1 MVRFFAWA
9 LGGGAAAVAAAADAS
24 CLAPN
29 PGACGTGAGPF
40 WLNRGT
46 SHAPHSTMAYLGRT
60 AGGDYTVTF
69 DASDGALSRF
79 GAPLASC
86 AAASDGGRG
95 VAGGEAFVAH
105 LSLGAA
111 TPTSFIEVTATFS
124 AGAAADA
131 LPTVTAATVTPNA
144 ALPTAT
150 RWCADHARKAED
162 AGAIT
167 SVSSMPLSSACSP
180 TGGRRVQFVVPAS
193 LVKANTAAPDANEG
207 YLRAQFGHT
216 STDAAG
222 LAQYAAAFPTLASD
236 NAHPGCYGVPKNFQ
250 IFCWGAEGSANIDP
264 TNAGLCVAPDAS
276 GTLVE
281 DFTLAGGCP
290 AEAAAMPA
298 NDYIPQHLFPQPK
311 SWQNGTASASL
322 AASFKL
328 DVTGVGATEATKL
341 RVTNAVERFVTAVGL
356 NSAGTIPL
364 VVKVGSDSNVSSLAT
379 NESYTLT
386 VTADPVVSVAIDAP
400 TVFGAYHALTTL
412 AQLTETRTAGTAVV
426 PNAPWTIA
434 DEPRYGHRGILV
446 DTARQYLEVA
456 TLMRIVDAMALA
468 KMNVFHWHL
477 TDATSFPIELS
488 GVKSRKLSTKGRY
501 DDLKVYT
508 KENVADVVA
517 YAIAR
522 GVRVQPEVDTPGHS
536 YSWGEAFPDA
546 LECNTPTDQYWP
558 MCPEPPCG
566 YLNVTSQIAQDLG
579 REVWEDVIDMF
590 DTSEYVHLGGDEQSK
605 TCWKEETEEKF
616 KGWFKHL
623 LNTTGVKNKGTINWA
638 GSVLSIG
645 TNLTELTMP
654 SIITG
659 GKPPMLQTW
668 SEDANKMKAL
678 ALGYDII
685 DSSASSWYLDCGQG
699 NWLGANVGGNWV
711 GKSWCTPFKTWQTVY
726 NYDPE
731 DGVAEEYWSKIKG
744 GEVALWGEQNG
755 DTNYESKLWPR
766 AAAAAERLW
775 SPKGTR
781 DPGCAQSRLRYYRA
795 SLVAGSK
802 SACPTEKP
810 AGSNCREK
818 MKPAPMEPE
827 YCRHHPAMCNAYLFV
842 SGLPLP
848 TCDGVPSVTP
858 APSAEGKVA
867 AGYKPATIALG
878 AGFGLA
884 SAALALGLAK
894 GRRAT
899 AESTTA
905 LLPGGS
911 SPAGDARPPSING
924 GHSRAAS
931 DMEVGSNPGV
941 GEQ

>member
-1 MVRFFAWA
+1 MVRFAWA
-9 LGGGAAAVAAAADAS
+9 LGATATADAS

-86 AAASDGGRG
+86 AAAADGGRG

-124 AGAAADA
+124 PGAAADA
-131 LPTVTAATVTPNA
+131 LPTVTAATVTPSA
-144 ALPTAT
+144 TLPAAT
-150 RWCADHARKAED
+150 RWCADQARKTED
-162 AGAIT
+162 AGAIS

-193 LVKANTAAPDANEG
+193 LVKENTAAPGANEG

-281 DFTLAGGCP
+281 DFTLAEGCP
-290 AEAAAMPA
+290 AEAAATPA
-298 NDYIPQHLFPQPK
+298 NSYIPQHLFPQPK
-311 SWQNGTASASL
+311 SWQNGTEL
-322 AASFKL
+322 ASFADKFAV
-328 DVTGVGATEATKL
+328 DVTGAG
-341 RVTNAVERFVTAVGL
+341 NAVTQKLVTTAVDRFVTAVGL
-356 NSAGTIPL
+356 TTAGNIKL
-364 VVKVGSDSNVSSLAT
+364 VVKVGSDSIVSSLAT

-386 VTADPVVSVAIDAP
+386 VAADGAVAIDAP

-412 AQLTETRTAGTAVV
+412 AQLTETRTAGTVV

-434 DEPRYGHRGILV
+434 DEPRYRHRGILV
-446 DTARQYLEVA
+446 DTARQYLQVA
-456 TLMRIVDAMALA
+456 TLERIVDAMALA

-477 TDATSFPIELS
+477 TDATSFPVELS
-488 GVKSRKLSTKGRY
+488 GASSSKLSTNGSY
-501 DDLKVYT
+501 DASQVYT
-508 KENVADVVA
+508 KANVTAVVA
-517 YAIAR
+517 YALAR

-536 YSWGEAFPDA
+536 YSWGEAFPEA

-579 REVWEDVIDMF
+579 REVWEDVIEMF
-590 DTSEYVHLGGDEQSK
+590 NTSEYVHLGGDEQSK
-605 TCWKEETEEKF
+605 TCWKDETEAKF

-623 LNTTGVKNKGTINWA
+623 LNTTGARGKGTINWA

-645 TNLTELTMP
+645 TNLTNLTVP
-654 SIITG
+654 SIIAG

-731 DGVAEEYWSKIKG
+731 DGVAEEYWGKIKG

-795 SLVAGSK
+795 SLEAGGK
-802 SACPTEKP
+802 
-810 AGSNCREK
+810 GSGSGSRDK

-827 YCRHHPAMCNAYLFV
+827 YCRHNPAMCNAYLFV

-858 APSAEGKVA
+858 SAEDKVA

-884 SAALALGLAK
+884 SAALALGFAK

-905 LLPGGS
+905 LLPEGS
-911 SPAGDARPPSING
+911 SSAGDARPPSING